1 MLNDMLSE
9 ISQTE
14 KVRYHMI
21 SLLYRILKKK
31 KKNTD
36 TENRMGIARAR
47 CEVWVKG

>member
-31 KKNTD
+31 KKTQIQRI
-36 TENRMGIARAR
+36 EWALPEQGVRFG
-47 CEVWVKG
+47 